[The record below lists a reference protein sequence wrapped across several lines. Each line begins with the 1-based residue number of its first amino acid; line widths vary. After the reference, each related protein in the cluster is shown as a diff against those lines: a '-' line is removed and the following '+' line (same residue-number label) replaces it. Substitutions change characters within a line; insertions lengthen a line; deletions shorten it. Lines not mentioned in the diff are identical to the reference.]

1 MNNCYESGIEF
12 VNISPLKSDIAEHFE
27 PEWIGIRPNTD
38 AALMLAIAYV
48 LLNESLYDEFYK
60 NILSGSISL
69 SLCQWYRRRLPKNPL
84 WASKITGV
92 PVETIIELAYR
103 MAECRTMIMTMEL
116 ATW

>member
-48 LLNESLYDEFYK
+48 LLNESLYDESFIK

-69 SLCQWYRRRLPKNPL
+69 SPM
-84 WASKITGV
+84 SMV
-92 PVETIIELAYR
+92 
-103 MAECRTMIMTMEL
+103 
-116 ATW
+116 